1 MRKFTQ
7 SLFLYTLLMVAS
19 VAFAQNA
26 TRTITQELAKLV
38 QSDQLLQA
46 DTQWEL
52 TSEHTSRTSGIH
64 HAYYRQTVNGIHVMS
79 TQSGVHILQDGTII
93 SANNRFVNK
102 TQSKVV
108 GGVIPS
114 LSASQAVTA
123 AADQLGYS
131 ITQSFS
137 ILENSGGVSQQT
149 LLSDGGISLSPIP
162 AKLMYQ
168 NINDKLI
175 LVWDISIQ
183 EIAQQHWWNVRVDA
197 STGTILDRHDWMVRC
212 SFEHDHSTHEKG
224 LDYNANL
231 YDIPNYKEAKINADS
246 GCGECYEVIAV
257 PIESPYYGPRT
268 TEMSPSNATASPF
281 GWHDTDGVA
290 GAEFTV
296 TRGNNVN
303 AYEDGDNPGFQP
315 DGGATLDFTGFPF
328 DQVYTNANQYESAAI
343 TNLFYWNN
351 TFHDMLY
358 IYGFDE
364 VGGNFQENNYG
375 NGAAG
380 SDSVNAEA
388 QDGSGTCNANMGT
401 PPDGQNPRMQMYVC
415 NDKDGDF
422 DNLVIVHE
430 YGHGVSNRLT
440 GGPTNT
446 SCLNN
451 SEQMGE
457 GWSDFYGVLMTIQ
470 AGDTGTDARGVGTYL
485 FGQGAGGAGIRPFP
499 YSTDMGV
506 NPQTYNSI
514 QSAAVPHGVG
524 SVWATMLWEVTWEL
538 IDEHGFD
545 PDFYNFTGDVNQD
558 AGNIQAWALVTEGLK
573 LQPCSPGF
581 VDGRDA
587 ILAADAAIYG
597 GANECRIWEAFARRG
612 LGFSANQG
620 SSGSTGDGME
630 AFDSPTTQL
639 ATAEEVCVSEGTQT
653 YGGGT
658 PVGGVYSGPGVT
670 DDGNGLTYTFDPAV
684 AGIGT
689 HTITYEAVSMCGD
702 PIDTDT
708 IEVTTDIPEITCQNV
723 TLELDANGE
732 ATLTMFDV
740 VTNLEPGGLIVDQTG
755 TFAPIDITA
764 TGTGVSLT
772 DDDVSGALPV
782 GFSFDFYGQT
792 YSDFYISSNGFITF
806 NNDGDNGCCSGDLI
820 PSAGTPNNF
829 IAFAWEDL
837 NPASG
842 GSIRYETVGTAPDR
856 KLVVEFDDVPFFGTS
871 NGVTSQVHLFEGSNR
886 IEIHSTSIP
895 ADGTATQGIEN
906 ANGSEGLATPGR
918 NDAVWSAT
926 NDYVAFYETPPSP
939 ADNCGSM
946 TTIELSQ
953 TLFTCL
959 DLGTNAITVT
969 ITDGNGNSGTCTPNI
984 TVLDPLMVCILG
996 TDDSLFSQNVRL
1008 FPNPTNGQLT
1018 LINNS
1023 TEILTSATITDVNG
1037 RIIRTIDLNGVTT
1050 ETNFS
1055 IENLSQGMY
1064 FMKIQSENG
1073 SIVKRIVKE

>member
-1 MRKFTQ
+1 MNKFTR
-7 SLFLYTLLMVAS
+7 SALIIVLLLAS
-19 VAFAQNA
+19 TYGMAQDVS
-26 TRTITQELAKLV
+26 RTIGQELAKLV
-38 QSDQLLQA
+38 ASDQLLET

-52 TSEHTSRTSGIH
+52 TNDHISRTSGIH
-64 HAYYRQTVNGIHVMS
+64 HAYYRQVVNGIHVMG
-79 TQSGVHILQDGTII
+79 TQSGVHLLQDGTVI
-93 SANNRFVNK
+93 SANNRFENK
-102 TQSKVV
+102 ILNKIV
-108 GGVIPS
+108 GGVNPS
-114 LSASQAVTA
+114 LTATEAVTMA
-123 AADQLGYS
+123 ANELGYP
-131 ITQSFS
+131 INGPFN
-137 ILENSGGVSQQT
+137 IIENIGGVSREAI
-149 LLSDGGISLSPIP
+149 LSEGGISLSPIP
-162 AKLMYQ
+162 VKLMYQ
-168 NINDKLI
+168 PIDDKLV
-175 LVWDISIQ
+175 LVWDISIE
-183 EIAQQHWWNVRVDA
+183 EISEQHWWNLRVDA
-197 STGTILDRHDWMVRC
+197 STGAILDRNDWMVSC
-212 SFEHDHSTHEKG
+212 SFEHDHSAHQKG

-231 YDIPNYKEAKINADS
+231 YDIPNYKTTTTNS
-246 GCGECYEVIAV
+246 VTGCSECYEVIAM

-268 TEMSPSNATASPF
+268 TEMMPANSTASPF
-281 GWHDTDGVA
+281 GWHDTDGNA

-351 TFHDMLY
+351 SFHDVLY
-358 IYGFDE
+358 AYGFDE
-364 VGGNFQENNYG
+364 VSGNFQENNYG
-375 NGAAG
+375 NGGAG
-380 SDSVNAEA
+380 SDSVDAEA
-388 QDGSGTCNANMGT
+388 QDSSGSCNANMGT

-440 GGPTNT
+440 GGPGNT

-457 GWSDFYGVLMTIQ
+457 GWSDFYGVLMTIE

-499 YSTDMGV
+499 YSTDMSV

-514 QSAAVPHGVG
+514 QTAAVPHGVG
-524 SVWATMLWEVTWEL
+524 SVWATMLWEMTWDL

-545 PDFYNFTGDVNQD
+545 TDFFNFTGDVNQD
-558 AGNIQAWALVTEGLK
+558 AGNIQAWALVTEGMK

-597 GANECRIWEAFARRG
+597 GANECLIWEAFARRG
-612 LGFSANQG
+612 LGFSASQG

-639 ATAEEVCVSEGTQT
+639 ITAEEVCVSEGIQT

-658 PVGGVYSGPGVT
+658 PEGGVYSGPGVT
-670 DDGNGLTYTFDPAV
+670 DDGNGLTYTFDPAT
-684 AGIGT
+684 AGIGV

-708 IEVTTDIPEITCQNV
+708 LEVITDIPEITCQDV

-732 ATLTMFDV
+732 AVLTMFDV

-764 TGTGVSLT
+764 TGIGVSLT
-772 DDDVSGALPV
+772 DDDVSGALPI
-782 GFSFDFYGQT
+782 GFSFEFYGQT
-792 YSDFYISSNGFITF
+792 YSNFYISSNGFITF

-820 PSAGTPNNF
+820 PSGGTPNNF

-856 KLVVEFDDVPFFGTS
+856 KLVMEFDDVPFYGTN

-906 ANGSEGLATPGR
+906 ASGTEGLATPNR

-926 NDYVAFYETPPSP
+926 NDYVAYYETPPSP
-939 ADNCGSM
+939 ADNCNST
-946 TTIELSQ
+946 TTIDLSQ
-953 TLFTCL
+953 SLFTCS
-959 DLGTNAITVT
+959 DLGTNTITVT
-969 ITDGNGNSGTCTPNI
+969 ITDTNGNTGTCTPTI
-984 TVLDPLMVCILG
+984 TILDPLMVCLLG
-996 TDDSLFSQNVRL
+996 TDENQLNENVRL
-1008 FPNPTNGQLT
+1008 FPNPTTGTLT
-1018 LINNS
+1018 LVNNS
-1023 TEILTSATITDVNG
+1023 TKLLLSAVVTDVNG
-1037 RIIRTIDLNGVTT
+1037 RVIKTFDLKGLNT
-1050 ETNFS
+1050 ETTFS
-1055 IENLSQGMY
+1055 IEDLSQGVY
-1064 FMKIQSENG
+1064 FMKIQSESG
-1073 SIVKRIVKE
+1073 SIIKRIVKE